1 MCSVVLILQ
10 AAAPTNTPQTDM
22 TSPEKNA
29 TIFRMVVGRYLA
41 EDSDDDDETH
51 PEKGEKAAER
61 K

>member
-1 MCSVVLILQ
+1 MCSVVLIQQ

-29 TIFRMVVGRYLA
+29 TIFRTVVGRYLA
-41 EDSDDDDETH
+41 EDSDDDETY